1 MPKQPSDAAL
11 DSYEV
16 ELVRSGKV
24 LAVPLGQ
31 RIIDVLRE
39 AGVNVM
45 VSCEQGICGSCET
58 DVIAGQPDH
67 RDDVLS
73 DEERA
78 ENKTMMVCCSGSCSP
93 RLVLD
98 L

>member
-1 MPKQPSDAAL
+1 MPKQPSAAAL

-16 ELVRSGKV
+16 ELARSGQV
-24 LAVPLGQ
+24 LTVPPGQ

-58 DVIAGQPDH
+58 DVIAGTPDH
-67 RDDVLS
+67 RDEVLS

-78 ENKTMMVCCSGSCSP
+78 GNKTMMICCSGSCSP
-93 RLVLD
+93 RLVLA